1 VSGSASRYLYC
12 RRNLKQLFETHV
24 RDSVSHATLLN
35 LFAIQATQ
43 CLTHCEWGPSV
54 TPRFCEMEP
63 KPLYVCPEFSHH
75 SYSNNMVNRYN
86 ISFKLQTKILQIE
99 HWVRNKFT
107 IMQWWNLSADGA
119 STGTTEEEVG
129 FASFFF
135 ILLIPLI
142 STATFDS
149 I

>member
-1 VSGSASRYLYC
+1 
-12 RRNLKQLFETHV
+12 
-24 RDSVSHATLLN
+24 
-35 LFAIQATQ
+35 
-43 CLTHCEWGPSV
+43 
-54 TPRFCEMEP
+54 
-63 KPLYVCPEFSHH
+63 
-75 SYSNNMVNRYN
+75 MVNRYN
-86 ISFKLQTKILQIE
+86 ISFKLQTKILQIDP
-99 HWVRNKFT
+99 WVRNKFT